1 MGGVFVYC
9 DGKSIFYQLKMAA
22 VHCRPRPPRIVA
34 IDL

>member
-9 DGKSIFYQLKMAA
+9 DGKSICCQLTMAA
-22 VHCRPRPPRIVA
+22 VHCRPRPSRIVA